1 MGCEYLSMELRER
14 EVLEYC
20 EHEQFLLG
28 QVNFELL
35 RCHVIMF
42 TFTGD
47 TEGGHQHCRHSPL
60 CRGPFRSNISMKT
73 TGERA
78 GEKNKEEGKR
88 VKGNFNPSFL
98 KSQEKMLCE
107 Q

>member
-42 TFTGD
+42 TLTGD

-60 CRGPFRSNISMKT
+60 CRGRSGPISQDNR
-73 TGERA
+73 GESRR
-78 GEKNKEEGKR
+78 EEQGGR
-88 VKGNFNPSFL
+88 QASEREFHIQVF
-98 KSQEKMLCE
+98 
-107 Q
+107 

>member
-1 MGCEYLSMELRER
+1 MRPI
-14 EVLEYC
+14 
-20 EHEQFLLG
+20 HEAEQVQFLLG

-42 TFTGD
+42 TLTGD
-47 TEGGHQHCRHSPL
+47 PEGDHLHCRHSPL

-88 VKGNFNPSFL
+88 VKGNFISKF
-98 KSQEKMLCE
+98 SEE
-107 Q
+107 QW

>member
-35 RCHVIMF
+35 RCHVI
-42 TFTGD
+42 TFTLTGD
-47 TEGGHQHCRHSPL
+47 PEVDHLHCRHSPL
-60 CRGPFRSNISMKT
+60 CKQCSGET
-73 TGERA
+73 TVATHDGA
-78 GEKNKEEGKR
+78 W
-88 VKGNFNPSFL
+88 
-98 KSQEKMLCE
+98 QCALC
-107 Q
+107 